1 MLVITV
7 YSKTQ
12 NMVVQLLSLRQT
24 LVTPWTAAHQA
35 LLSMAFPKQEHWSR
49 LPFASLGD
57 LPYSGIEPRSPG
69 LQVDSLQ
76 TEPPRKTIKH
86 TQSLIYLLKL
96 KGISIYEF
104 YIEKQITKKQ
114 TLYSVFYFKSTIQRQ
129 CIHLVGE

>member
-1 MLVITV
+1 M
-7 YSKTQ
+7 
-12 NMVVQLLSLRQT
+12 LSLRQT

-76 TEPPRKTIKH
+76 TEPPKKPIKH
-86 TQSLIYLLKL
+86 TQSLIYLLEL

-114 TLYSVFYFKSTIQRQ
+114 TLYSVFYFKSTI
-129 CIHLVGE
+129 